1 MSFIF
6 RAVAILIIFSFV
18 VYVLKAIARIS
29 FHLQTT
35 VKDVRQMREQLG
47 KQPGASAEMVCCA
60 ACGAFVSASDAVTLS
75 ARGRAQTFCS
85 KECIQAHVKSA

>member
-6 RAVAILIIFSFV
+6 RAVAILIIFCFV

-29 FHLQTT
+29 FRLQTT
-35 VKDVRQMREQLG
+35 IKDVRQMREQLG
-47 KQPGASAEMVCCA
+47 GRAASAEMVRCA
-60 ACGAFVSASDAVTLS
+60 ACGAFVSAGDAVTLS